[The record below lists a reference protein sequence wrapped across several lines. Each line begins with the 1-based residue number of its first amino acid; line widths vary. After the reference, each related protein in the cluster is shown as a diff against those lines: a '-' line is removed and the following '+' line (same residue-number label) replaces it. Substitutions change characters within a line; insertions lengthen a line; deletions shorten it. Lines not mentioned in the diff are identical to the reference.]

1 MSKILITPNELRS
14 SSNRFKQS
22 AQEIEQLMRKLDSE
36 LNKLNAS
43 WDGASQDKLYQHWG
57 TQGKKSFA
65 EMKQQ
70 CEQFST
76 KIKQVAD
83 RMEQLDRELAN
94 QMTV

>member
-1 MSKILITPNELRS
+1 MSKILITPSELRV
-14 SSNRFKQS
+14 SSNKFKQS
-22 AQEIEQLMRKLDSE
+22 AQEIDQIMRNLETE

-43 WDGASQDKLYQHWG
+43 WDGTAQDKLYQHWTG
-57 TQGKKSFA
+57 QGKKNFA
-65 EMKQQ
+65 EMKQE

-83 RMEQLDRELAN
+83 RMEQLDKELAS

>member
-1 MSKILITPNELRS
+1 MSKILITPSELRS
-14 SSNRFKQS
+14 SSNKFKQS
-22 AQEIEQLMRKLDSE
+22 AQEIDQLMRKLDSE

-43 WDGASQDKLYQHWG
+43 WDGTAQDKLYQHWG

-70 CEQFST
+70 CEQFSN

-83 RMEQLDRELAN
+83 RMEQLDKELAS

>member
-1 MSKILITPNELRS
+1 MSKILITPSELRL

-22 AQEIEQLMRKLDSE
+22 AQEIDQLMRKLDSE

-43 WDGASQDKLYQHWG
+43 WDGTAQDKLYQHWEA
-57 TQGKKSFA
+57 QGKKSFA

-70 CEQFST
+70 CEQFSS

-83 RMEQLDRELAN
+83 RMEQLDRELAS